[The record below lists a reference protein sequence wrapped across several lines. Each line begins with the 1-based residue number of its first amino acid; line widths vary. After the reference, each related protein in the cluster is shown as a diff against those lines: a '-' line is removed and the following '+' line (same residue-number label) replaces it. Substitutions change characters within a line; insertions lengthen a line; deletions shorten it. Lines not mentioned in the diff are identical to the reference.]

1 MTTLNEVVG
10 GFSGAKGHLL
20 LVTAVVATCGFALK
34 SIVTKSSDRIQAQG
48 DEDGQIVSSDWREN
62 SKTKTAFQQRDR
74 PSEAAAMR
82 LGLSFGI
89 AMIVGF
95 LLNTFLRP
103 MLTVMVVTGIVRFPL
118 FNHGIIDPLWENY
131 ASAAGEAKV
140 WAMEDTRMMQRFF
153 QGYIPSAEAGLFGF
167 RFGL

>member
-1 MTTLNEVVG
+1 MTTLNEVAG

-74 PSEAAAMR
+74 PWEAAAMR

-118 FNHGIIDPLWENY
+118 FNHGKTMLLLQ
-131 ASAAGEAKV
+131 A
-140 WAMEDTRMMQRFF
+140 RRRFR
-153 QGYIPSAEAGLFGF
+153 QWRIRA
-167 RFGL
+167 